1 MFSRARTLSEK
12 NSIKCRRFLPP
23 LLLPLSAGDPP
34 EKFVKYLARHE
45 YKIGIHFKDSKEQDS
60 YRAATAAVPDP
71 PPPAAED
78 EKMREYE
85 DFPDENGKKDSDSDS
100 D

>member
-1 MFSRARTLSEK
+1 LTLVF
-12 NSIKCRRFLPP
+12 I
-23 LLLPLSAGDPP
+23 LSSLGEPP

-45 YKIGIHFKDSKEQDS
+45 YKIGIEFRDSKEQDS

-71 PPPAAED
+71 PPAEEE

>member
-1 MFSRARTLSEK
+1 MTKLLERGFLHVVLFWTLYIHYSV
-12 NSIKCRRFLPP
+12 PP
-23 LLLPLSAGDPP
+23 VAGEPP

-45 YKIGIHFKDSKEQDS
+45 YKIGIQFKDNKEQDS
-60 YRAATAAVPDP
+60 YRAATAAVPAEPEP
-71 PPPAAED
+71 PE

-85 DFPDENGKKDSDSDS
+85 DFPEENGQKDSDSDS